1 MRALEALANR
11 VKSLTINELLILLSQ
26 NKEFTDLI
34 IELNTRKQLFDKGID
49 STGRTL
55 ESIGGGYSANTI
67 EGTSKYLGKK
77 DKGLPYDRIT
87 LYDSGEFYESF
98 RVFYQSGN
106 FVISA
111 DTIKDSTD
119 LIREW
124 GANIL
129 GLTDES
135 LSLIRDKAKEIIIPY
150 VRKKILT
157 R

>member
-11 VKSLTINELLILLSQ
+11 IKAITVLEVLKHLSE
-26 NKEFTDLI
+26 NKQFTDLI

-49 STGRTL
+49 STGRQLSDVGGNYSPYTL
-55 ESIGGGYSANTI
+55 QLHPEKI
-67 EGTSKYLGKK
+67 E
-77 DKGLPYDRIT
+77 DKIT
-87 LYDSGEFYESF
+87 LFDTGDFYESF
-98 RVFYQSGN
+98 RVFYSNGD
-106 FVISA
+106 FIISA
-111 DTIKDSTD
+111 DTIKDTSN
-119 LIREW
+119 LIEDW

-135 LSLIRDKAKEIIIPY
+135 LSLLREKAKEIIIPY

>member
-67 EGTSKYLGKK
+67 EGTSQYLGKK

-135 LSLIRDKAKEIIIPY
+135 LSLLRDKAKEIIIPY